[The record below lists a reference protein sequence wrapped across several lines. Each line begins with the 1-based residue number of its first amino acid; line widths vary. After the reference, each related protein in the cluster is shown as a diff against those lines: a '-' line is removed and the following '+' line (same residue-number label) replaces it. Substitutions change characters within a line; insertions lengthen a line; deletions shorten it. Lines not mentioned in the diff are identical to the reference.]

1 MTRKNHLLKIKEICN
16 TPILYDFRPEKL
28 VLLTALLSMTRKS
41 SNGFHWGR
49 AILKNLDSL

>member
-16 TPILYDFRPEKL
+16 TPILCDFRPEKL
-28 VLLTALLSMTRKS
+28 VLLTGLLSMTRKS

-49 AILKNLDSL
+49 AILRI